1 MSNHSNNRNSYN
13 QNGQRKELFRDSQNG
28 KIAGVCAGIA
38 NYFGWETWLV
48 RVLVISGLLFG
59 FGFIFVLYVAG
70 WLVLNKKPL
79 TQPNDGRFHA
89 DQNANSQNSEKTSS
103 QYSADNNGSIK
114 VKTRIWQAGEP
125 PKQALHD
132 IHSKFKGLEQK
143 LIRMECYVTSS
154 EFTLNREINRL

>member
-1 MSNHSNNRNSYN
+1 MNNQSHNHHSHNPH
-13 QNGQRKELFRDSQNG
+13 GKRKELLRDTENG
-28 KIAGVCAGIA
+28 KVAGVCAGIA
-38 NYFGWETWLV
+38 DYFGWETWLI
-48 RVLVISGLLFG
+48 RVVVISGFIFG

-79 TQPNDGRFHA
+79 SQPNGDRFH
-89 DQNANSQNSEKTSS
+89 DKPHTNNQNSEQNSS
-103 QYSADNNGSIK
+103 QFYSNNGSIK

-143 LIRMECYVTSS
+143 LIKMECYVTSS